1 MYLEVEGMKRKKK
14 KNNKKTNN
22 EIKALLLFCISLVLF
37 ISLYSRSAGILGIF
51 IRNVLRGVMGRG
63 ALIAPVFT
71 LLYSFNVFTSFKY
84 LPKYKF
90 ILLFITALVIDMLL
104 HLSFYND
111 ISHGYIYYIKYSI
124 GYGNKNLGGG
134 VFSAIIDYFL
144 IKIIGIPGSWIVL
157 LTLLIINIVMIFN
170 ISLRKFLMLT
180 LNKLKYIFNCVLKE
194 IINFI
199 YIEETKKANKIEL
212 KKEAEIKNNVNE
224 ELEEIIN
231 KSINL
236 NNVEITLEERENKEK
251 NKMRFKMHDTKN
263 YMRPPYELLRAGD
276 DHNLKENKQEIKNNI
291 KTLEDTLKSFG
302 IDAHVVQV
310 SCGPAITRYELQP
323 SPGVKVSKIVN
334 LTDDIALSLA
344 TSGVRLEVPIPGKSA
359 IGIEVPNKK
368 IRPVFLREVL
378 ESPEFINSKSDLS
391 IALGKDIS
399 GANVVSDL
407 SKMPHLL
414 IAGATGSGKSVC
426 INTLITS
433 LLYKSNPEN
442 VKLLL
447 IDPKVVELSV
457 YNGISHLIAP
467 VVTNPKKAAGALNW
481 AVHEMIRRYNLF
493 AEKGVRDINRYNEV
507 EQNKLPKIVIII
519 DELADLMMASPAE
532 VEDAICRLAQ
542 MARAAGMHL
551 VIATQRPSV
560 DVITGVIKANIPSR
574 IAFAVSSQVDS
585 RTILDM
591 AGAEKLLGKGD
602 MLFYPAGEIKP
613 LRVQG
618 CFISE
623 KEVESIVDWLKSKSD
638 PEYCDSLIEKIEEP
652 SKESKKD
659 DADELLPQAINIV
672 LETRQAS
679 TSLLQRKLKIG
690 YARAARLMDQ
700 MEERGIISKNEGN
713 KPRQILL
720 TKDQLNL

>member
-1 MYLEVEGMKRKKK
+1 MKKK
-14 KNNKKTNN
+14 KKKTQEKINS
-22 EIKALLLFCISLVLF
+22 EIRGLLFLCGSLVLF
-37 ISLYSRSAGILGIF
+37 ISLYTTSAGVLGAFIKKLLTGILG
-51 IRNVLRGVMGRG
+51 RG
-63 ALIAPVFT
+63 AIIAPVFIM
-71 LLYSFNVFTSFKY
+71 LYSFNIFTSFKY
-84 LPKYKF
+84 MSKYKF
-90 ILLFITALVIDMLL
+90 IALFITGFVANMIL

-111 ISHGYIYYIKYSI
+111 ISHGYVYYIKYSI
-124 GYGNKNLGGG
+124 GYGNRNLGGG
-134 VFSAIIDYFL
+134 AFSAMIDYFF
-144 IKIIGIPGSWIVL
+144 IKLLGIPGSWIVL
-157 LTLLIINIVMIFN
+157 STLLVTNVVTIFN
-170 ISLRKFLMLT
+170 ISLKKTSMMI
-180 LNKLKYIFNCVLKE
+180 LNKLKNIFNYIIRG

-199 YIEETKKANKIEL
+199 YVEEKKDVIINTPSEQSPTKDEVNKS
-212 KKEAEIKNNVNE
+212 
-224 ELEEIIN
+224 LEEIISKSVDLSDVKIVSEEKKIAENN
-231 KSINL
+231 K
-236 NNVEITLEERENKEK
+236 TTQKTG
-251 NKMRFKMHDTKN
+251 TKN
-263 YMRPPYELLRAGD
+263 YMRPPYDLLRPGD

-291 KTLEDTLKSFG
+291 KILEDTLKSFG
-302 IDAHVVQV
+302 IDARVVQV
-310 SCGPAITRYELQP
+310 SCGPTITRYELQP
-323 SPGVKVSKIVN
+323 SPGVKVSRIIN
-334 LTDDIALSLA
+334 LVDDISLSLA

-399 GANVVSDL
+399 GANIISDL

-433 LLYKSNPEN
+433 LLYKSDPEN
-442 VKLLL
+442 VRLLL

-481 AVHEMIRRYNLF
+481 AVQEMIRRYNLF
-493 AEKGVRDINRYNEV
+493 AEKGVRDINRYNEI

-519 DELADLMMASPAE
+519 DELSDLMMASPAE

-623 KEVESIVDWLKSKSD
+623 KEVESIVDWLKTRST
-638 PEYCDSLIEKIEEP
+638 PEYYDNLIERIEEP
-652 SKESKKD
+652 SKDNKD
-659 DADELLPQAINIV
+659 NDADELLPQAINIV
-672 LETRQAS
+672 LEAKQAS

-700 MEERGIISKNEGN
+700 MEERGIVSKSEGN
-713 KPRQILL
+713 KPRQVLL